1 VNNNKEDEKMS
12 IYTVQISNEIAE
24 FVSFF
29 DAKAYAEKES
39 WFSNLLALVRC
50 PDGRTIKVKVGNV
63 K

>member
-1 VNNNKEDEKMS
+1 MS